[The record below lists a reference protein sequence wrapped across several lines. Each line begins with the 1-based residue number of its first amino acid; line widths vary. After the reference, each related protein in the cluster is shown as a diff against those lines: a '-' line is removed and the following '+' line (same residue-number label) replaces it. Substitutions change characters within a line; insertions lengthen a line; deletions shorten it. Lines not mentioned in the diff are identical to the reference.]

1 MEKVI
6 YSFFKLLHRTAE
18 QSVLGQRVQTSKFSL
33 EMLFFFFFSS
43 LRIKANCRKEAL
55 NLPWWEH

>member
-33 EMLFFFFFSS
+33 EMLFFFFFP
-43 LRIKANCRKEAL
+43 LLELKQTAEKKL
-55 NLPWWEH
+55 

>member
-33 EMLFFFFFSS
+33 EMLLFFFFFP
-43 LRIKANCRKEAL
+43 LLELKQTAEKKL
-55 NLPWWEH
+55 